1 MASPFEKAFLSGVT
15 ERKRKRCDIKE
26 GLQRLKNVSISELQA
41 LCSALDKEDIL
52 MIVQAKLPNAIG
64 QFGKYHNTLS
74 LSPQSLHKHCFCFL
88 LGPL

>member
-26 GLQRLKNVSISELQA
+26 GLQRLKNVSISDLQD

-52 MIVQAKLPNAIG
+52 MIVQAKLPNAIRLAEIICRE
-64 QFGKYHNTLS
+64 KSSTE
-74 LSPQSLHKHCFCFL
+74 
-88 LGPL
+88 